1 MLTEQ
6 TVYIMKKR
14 SCGEDLNAPGEKT
27 KKKKVPDFSRTFLGW
42 LRTLILIPMQ
52 PGSSLVG
59 ATGCSP
65 RQGGVGGCIDP
76 EGGALSPMTYIPCLA
91 NV

>member
-42 LRTLILIPMQ
+42 WSQQDSEGHVLWYIENAFTLDCGNQ
-52 PGSSLVG
+52 EGSDV
-59 ATGCSP
+59 
-65 RQGGVGGCIDP
+65 RGV
-76 EGGALSPMTYIPCLA
+76 E
-91 NV
+91 

>member
-42 LRTLILIPMQ
+42 WSQQDSNCAGSFNFNQKHNMQYNDEIAKYNILWLHVPK
-52 PGSSLVG
+52 
-59 ATGCSP
+59 
-65 RQGGVGGCIDP
+65 
-76 EGGALSPMTYIPCLA
+76 
-91 NV
+91 